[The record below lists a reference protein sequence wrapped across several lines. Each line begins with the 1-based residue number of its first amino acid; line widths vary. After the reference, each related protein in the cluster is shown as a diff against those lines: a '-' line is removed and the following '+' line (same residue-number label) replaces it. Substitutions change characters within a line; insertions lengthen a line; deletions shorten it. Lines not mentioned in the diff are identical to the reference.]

1 MFAQGHDSAWPQD
14 FTWPRRPC
22 WHNHFAAV
30 LSVPGESTV
39 LTCDSSPGLT
49 FSHFSR
55 QVGKTLPADK
65 IPDLDKKA
73 VCDGAAQSHSLW
85 QPLTL
90 WANVAGAGCWHRCRC
105 CQERLETRAKIGR
118 NMKRVMETFTTK
130 ARAAQHC
137 PWHML
142 ELGSARHVFHR
153 FPIMELLP
161 CFQKS
166 DNLGIREAQCSW
178 CQHAQLSGV
187 SFRQT
192 CYQRSWVHFFFWAQ
206 DRWIDRIKL
215 TRLAQLWH
223 WRLSLLASM
232 VKQSQSY
239 SEANSIALIH
249 ACDLCPIYISRLIS
263 MFTSFSG

>member
-1 MFAQGHDSAWPQD
+1 MFAQRHDSAWPQD

-39 LTCDSSPGLT
+39 LTCDSSHNEGSPATGSDFFPFFPTGWQDTSCWQDPRPGQEGGV
-49 FSHFSR
+49 R
-55 QVGKTLPADK
+55 RGR
-65 IPDLDKKA
+65 A
-73 VCDGAAQSHSLW
+73 VAL
-85 QPLTL
+85 PLTL

-153 FPIMELLP
+153 FPIMELP
-161 CFQKS
+161 WWISQKY
-166 DNLGIREAQCSW
+166 
-178 CQHAQLSGV
+178 
-187 SFRQT
+187 F
-192 CYQRSWVHFFFWAQ
+192 
-206 DRWIDRIKL
+206 K
-215 TRLAQLWH
+215 
-223 WRLSLLASM
+223 
-232 VKQSQSY
+232 SQ
-239 SEANSIALIH
+239 I
-249 ACDLCPIYISRLIS
+249 
-263 MFTSFSG
+263 T

>member
-1 MFAQGHDSAWPQD
+1 MFAQRHDSAWPQD

-39 LTCDSSPGLT
+39 LTCDSSHNEGSPATGSDFFPFFPTGWQDTSCWQDPRPGQEGGV
-49 FSHFSR
+49 R
-55 QVGKTLPADK
+55 RGR
-65 IPDLDKKA
+65 A
-73 VCDGAAQSHSLW
+73 VAL
-85 QPLTL
+85 PLTASDAL
-90 WANVAGAGCWHRCRC
+90 GQRCRC
-105 CQERLETRAKIGR
+105 R
-118 NMKRVMETFTTK
+118 
-130 ARAAQHC
+130 
-137 PWHML
+137 ML
-142 ELGSARHVFHR
+142 APLSLLPRTVRYPGKNRQKHEKSHGNFHYQGKGSATLSMAYAGARLGKAR
-153 FPIMELLP
+153 FPIMELPWLIS
-161 CFQKS
+161 QKS

-249 ACDLCPIYISRLIS
+249 ACDLCPI
-263 MFTSFSG
+263 